1 MTPSTVQ
8 TCLKS
13 SLTCFTMVSSLF
25 RCKWKGLPHWG
36 TLRDQKHLY
45 YRFFSRHQI
54 ILPWRMRQIWMW
66 HPKACLNPGQSVVR
80 KLPKRPKESRSSYPA
95 HCHIISNSVQPC
107 AISSNHFRMCWRYL
121 HTYFVNSQSS
131 LKINQCSV
139 FSGFSGLCVQ
149 IQLKMVTLTPGNTY
163 MGVASFLWPD
173 TYPLS

>member
-1 MTPSTVQ
+1 MKRSPS
-8 TCLKS
+8 L
-13 SLTCFTMVSSLF
+13 L
-25 RCKWKGLPHWG
+25 R
-36 TLRDQKHLY
+36 TLRDQEHLY
-45 YRFFSRHQI
+45 YRYFSRRQI

-107 AISSNHFRMCWRYL
+107 AISSNHFRMCWQYL
-121 HTYFVNSQSS
+121 HTYYVSSQSYRFRDIPRVGNGTHPS
-131 LKINQCSV
+131 LKINQFSV
-139 FSGFSGLCVQ
+139 FPGFSGLCVQ
-149 IQLKMVTLTPGNTY
+149 IQLKMATLTPGNTY